1 MINGKVCQEVLAEWM
16 QKPDQSLLKAD
27 GMRGYRREKLKMQER
42 EMLVEVPK
50 RPYTSRKE
58 RQMREP
64 WTSERETP
72 GQLLFPC
79 EVGE

>member
-1 MINGKVCQEVLAEWM
+1 
-16 QKPDQSLLKAD
+16 
-27 GMRGYRREKLKMQER
+27 
-42 EMLVEVPK
+42 MLVEVPK
-50 RPYTSRKE
+50 RPYTSRKDHVKE

-79 EVGE
+79 EVGEQGAAEEREQAIRAAGTAKNNRAICSWF